1 MKNPITEPLLRLR
14 HTAGSVKYYL
24 KNQKYRTPRYLTG
37 QHIRYQF
44 PKEPGVTQE
53 RYFDGDTQLIVSLTS
68 FPARI
73 RYVHKTIQ
81 CLLNQKLKPN
91 RVILWLA
98 AEQFPGGEGSLP
110 RSLRRLIPYGL
121 EIGWTEDMRAYK
133 KLIPALRQYP
143 DAVIITADDD
153 LYYPEDWTEKLVQSY
168 RKQPNAVH
176 CHLITK
182 TECTEEGIRFRNI
195 YGQTGDGSASY
206 RYKILGGSGTLYP
219 PGALHPDVTDYT
231 KAMQLAPTND
241 DVWFWAMAAARGC
254 KTVWIENGMHKLY
267 TVGGAAEFTPNLF
280 TDNNHRQKRT
290 QQTLDVFREYGL
302 MPLLTEAE

>member
-1 MKNPITEPLLRLR
+1 MNTPITKQLLRLR

-24 KNQKYRTPRYLTG
+24 KNRKYRTAKYLTA

-53 RYFDGDTQLIVSLTS
+53 RYFGDGTPLIVSLTS

-73 RYVHKTIQ
+73 RYVHKTIHS
-81 CLLNQKLKPN
+81 LLNQQLKPN

-98 AEQFPGGEGSLP
+98 ECQFPGREASLP

-121 EIGWTEDMRAYK
+121 EIGWTEDLLAYK
-133 KLIPALRQYP
+133 KLIPALKQYP
-143 DAVIITADDD
+143 NAVIITADDD
-153 LYYPEDWTEKLVQSY
+153 LYYPEDWTKALVESY
-168 RKQPNAVH
+168 RKQPNAIH

-182 TECTEEGIRFRNI
+182 TECTEEGLRFRNV
-195 YGQTGDGSASY
+195 YGQIGDGSASY

-219 PGALHPDVTDYT
+219 PGALHPDVTDYA
-231 KAMQLAPTND
+231 KAQRLAPTND
-241 DVWFWAMAAARGC
+241 DVWFWAMAAAQGH
-254 KTVWIENGMHKLY
+254 KIVWIEGGMRKLFS
-267 TVGGAAEFTPNLF
+267 VGGAAEFTPNLF

-290 QQTLDVFREYGL
+290 QQTLAVFREYGL